1 MNKREKI
8 VGEKTGAVSKIVI
21 YIMLVILTITIVV
34 PVAWVFMA
42 SVKQNSEFYGN
53 PFALPQGFYL
63 QNFVDAWTK
72 ARMGDYFFT
81 SVMITAIALA
91 ILLIVALPASYVLSR
106 YKFRGSKLLNTCFM
120 AGLFI
125 NVSYIV
131 VPIFLMFVSGDK
143 IVKSIF
149 GHSFFL
155 NNPFMVSVVL
165 ASTTLPFTIYLLSSY
180 LATLPKDYEEAAY
193 VDGAGYFTTMVR
205 IILPMAKPSIIT
217 VILFEFLAYWNEY
230 IISMTML
237 TDPNGARTLPVG
249 LLNLMKA
256 QNAKA
261 EYGQMYAGMVMVM
274 IPTLILY
281 MCVQKKLTQGM
292 TLGGL
297 KG

>member
-21 YIMLVILTITIVV
+21 YIMLVILTITIVI

-63 QNFVDAWTK
+63 QNFLDAWTK

-230 IISMTML
+230 IISITML

>member
-8 VGEKTGAVSKIVI
+8 VGEKTGAVSKVVI
-21 YIMLVILTITIVV
+21 YIMMVILTITIVI